1 MARKTAEKQ
10 DLLGL
15 FALGSVITN
24 LAQAEGKNRIQAE
37 LLQLRNM
44 FFHLRGRYG
53 HVCQEYERM
62 KALNDQLQRE
72 VVALRTENN
81 KLLAS
86 TGTKR

>member
-1 MARKTAEKQ
+1 MARKSTETQ

-24 LAQAEGKNRIQAE
+24 LAQAKGYSGVKTE
-37 LLQLRNM
+37 LDQLRNM
-44 FFHLRGRYG
+44 FVHLKGRYG
-53 HVCQEYERM
+53 HVCREYERM

-81 KLLAS
+81 ELLAAKVANS
-86 TGTKR
+86 